1 MESNTE
7 INILIIKNI
16 LNNIIDDICDKP
28 KILELNKRNKIDKQN
43 KILETECLVCFE
55 PIKKNTDII
64 LFECFH
70 KYHAK
75 CINDWTSFE
84 DNTNQFNTI
93 CLLCKTS
100 NFVIIPK
107 RKIVEKKVN
116 YTELH
121 KIKSIDNKIK
131 KETETDDVCSR
142 RCIIC

>member
-1 MESNTE
+1 MEYNTD
-7 INILIIKNI
+7 INILTIKNI
-16 LNNIIDDICDKP
+16 LNNIIDDIIDDICDKQT
-28 KILELNKRNKIDKQN
+28 EIDEQN

-75 CINDWTSFE
+75 CINEWISFE
-84 DNTNQFNTI
+84 DNNNQFNII

-100 NFVIIPK
+100 NFIIIPK
-107 RKIVEKKVN
+107 RKIVKKKVN
-116 YTELH
+116 YIETCEL
-121 KIKSIDNKIK
+121 KSIDNTIK
-131 KETETDDVCSR
+131 KKNVSDDVCSR